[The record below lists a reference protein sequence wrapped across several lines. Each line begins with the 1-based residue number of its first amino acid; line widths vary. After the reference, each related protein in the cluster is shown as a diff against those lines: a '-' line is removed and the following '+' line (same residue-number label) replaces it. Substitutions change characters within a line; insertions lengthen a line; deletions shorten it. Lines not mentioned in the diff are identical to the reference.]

1 MLRGYCVNVRRG
13 AVLMML
19 LGAAA
24 VGVAETPDP
33 RRLAYATSGK
43 WYVQFN
49 EASCVASQEYA
60 ALDPATPDPKMM
72 LLFKYSPSGN
82 VLGLFIHRTVKRK
95 GETDQRDVALQFDQ
109 RVDVPLSS
117 LRYSN
122 SDKGERWTID
132 QINLGPGAIE
142 QLRHAHS
149 LTAKM
154 GGAARVYPLLAMERV
169 MATLEKCRQ
178 SLNIYWNIDSAIARM
193 EGSDPSRKRKPGPMP
208 PPQPGTPPVA
218 ITPPNELF
226 SSDDYPAAAVIAGQS
241 GTTSAEVLI
250 NEKGEVKECFVN
262 ETSGVATLDV
272 MTCLKMFKAKYH
284 PALDASGKAVRS
296 YDDIR
301 IKWVSG

>member
-1 MLRGYCVNVRRG
+1 MLSCFCARAGRAAVVL
-13 AVLMML
+13 AVL
-19 LGAAA
+19 GAQAA
-24 VGVAETPDP
+24 SAADAQDP

-95 GETDQRDVALQFDQ
+95 GDTDQRDVALQFDQ
-109 RVDVPLSS
+109 RDDVPLSS

-149 LTAKM
+149 LTAKL

-178 SLNIYWNIDSAIARM
+178 SLNTYWNIDPAIARM
-193 EGSDPSRKRKPGPMP
+193 EAADPTRKRKPGPMP
-208 PPQPGTPPVA
+208 PPQPGTPPKA

-226 SSDDYPAAAVIAGQS
+226 SSDDYPAAAVMARQS

-272 MTCLKMFKAKYH
+272 MTCLKMFKAKYN